1 MGRVILEIGG
11 PNLRPEM
18 AHAGSLLLEPSPLTS
33 ALNELKLKAS
43 LPS

>member
-18 AHAGSLLLEPSPLTS
+18 AHAG
-33 ALNELKLKAS
+33 
-43 LPS
+43 